1 MIKLLLDLA
10 KKHTWLLE
18 TDDHTFD
25 LFSGSGDLCHG
36 SKGNISEVNPAGD
49 LQKRG
54 CCWIHLRAQSCACG
68 VTVSIQRGGSCRIEM
83 VADSSGFS
91 DIS

>member
-10 KKHTWLLE
+10 KKHTWLFE

-25 LFSGSGDLCHG
+25 LFSRSGDLCHG

-54 CCWIHLRAQSCACG
+54 CCWIHLRAHSCARG
-68 VTVSIQRGGSCRIEM
+68 VTVSIQRGGSCTIEM
-83 VADSSGFS
+83 VADCSGLS
-91 DIS
+91 VIS

>member
-10 KKHTWLLE
+10 KKHTWLFE
-18 TDDHTFD
+18 TDDGTFD
-25 LFSGSGDLCHG
+25 LFSRSGDLCHG
-36 SKGNISEVNPAGD
+36 SKGNFSEVNPAGD

-54 CCWIHLRAQSCACG
+54 CCWIHLRAHSCACG
-68 VTVSIQRGGSCRIEM
+68 VSVSIQRGARCRIEM
-83 VADSSGFS
+83 VTDCSGLS

>member
-10 KKHTWLLE
+10 KKHTWLFE

-25 LFSGSGDLCHG
+25 LFSRSGDLCHG

-54 CCWIHLRAQSCACG
+54 CCWIHLRAQLCLWNFCQHPEG
-68 VTVSIQRGGSCRIEM
+68 RQLQN
-83 VADSSGFS
+83 
-91 DIS
+91 